1 MRPQI
6 IYNTEKAFS
15 LKSYKDLK
23 RTRWLFKMMNSPFI
37 VKMMSGLV
45 NFGIKIGLPIDGAIK
60 ATIFKQFVGGETL
73 SESKKVV
80 DTLYKA
86 NVKTIL
92 DFSIEGE
99 ETNEAFDKTLIELQ
113 KIIQYAHN
121 NPAIPYTCI
130 KLTGLVSTELLHK
143 MSDNTKL
150 TEMESAD
157 WNLFLK
163 RMDKLFDDASAQNV
177 PIYIDAEE
185 SWIQIIIDKLAEEY
199 MLKYNKGKTIVL
211 TTLQM
216 YRHDRLDYLKNLIAF
231 ARKNNIMLGVKLV
244 RGAYIE
250 KENLRAKTNGY
261 PTPIQPSKE
270 KTDQDFNKALSLCL
284 ENIDIIMLCA
294 GTHNEESSVFL
305 LEEMK
310 RLGIPN
316 NHKHIFYSQLFGMSD
331 HISMNLAAEG
341 YNVTKYLPYGPV
353 KSVIPYL
360 IRRANENTSIAGQ
373 MSREL
378 DLITQEK
385 TRRDKLK
392 LLK

>member
-73 SESKKVV
+73 TESKKVV

-99 ETNEAFDKTLIELQ
+99 ETNEAFDKTLAELQ
-113 KIIQYAHN
+113 KIIQFAHN

-150 TEMESAD
+150 NEKESSD

-185 SWIQIIIDKLAEEY
+185 SWIQVIIDKLAEEY

-216 YRHDRLDYLKNLIAF
+216 YRHDRLEYLKNLIAF

-250 KENLRAKTNGY
+250 KENLRAQTNGY
-261 PTPIQPSKE
+261 PTPIQPSKA
-270 KTDQDFNKALSLCL
+270 KTDEDFNTALSLCL

-310 RLGIPN
+310 RMGLPN

-385 TRRDKLK
+385 NRRDKLK

>member
-1 MRPQI
+1 
-6 IYNTEKAFS
+6 
-15 LKSYKDLK
+15 
-23 RTRWLFKMMNSPFI
+23 MMNSPFI

-385 TRRDKLK
+385 NRRDKLK